1 LVKDVNADPPPDFDI
16 VLVSQQLEVMAD
28 ATRRRHLAGQLFTPL
43 VRGRIA
49 SVVEVA
55 FNRRPRNSSSRSTTD
70 VQRNRGG
77 RGRRNTRVNV
87 RGGGVSRGN
96 SRGGGGRGNASHP
109 QLTDSVVEGG
119 RGRRRAGNSVTTA
132 N

>member
-1 LVKDVNADPPPDFDI
+1 MITWSKMSMPIRRMNLILFWFLSSWKA
-16 VLVSQQLEVMAD
+16 LAD
-28 ATRRRHLAGQLFTPL
+28 ATRRRHLAGQLYTPL

-55 FNRRPRNSSSRSTTD
+55 FNRPPRNSSSRSTTD

-77 RGRRNTRVNV
+77 RGRRNTRGNI
-87 RGGGVSRGN
+87 RGGVSR
-96 SRGGGGRGNASHP
+96 RGGGGRGNASHP
-109 QLTDSVVEGG
+109 QQTDSVVEGG
-119 RGRRRAGNSVTTA
+119 RGRRQAGNSVTTA